1 MNMSEVLIYK
11 KPETGNTKRKL
22 DDEQEE
28 SSNKRPKQTQHEE
41 LSIFEVKDLITD
53 AEYVNHDSETVCKIH
68 KFNTTDIYEIITYFM
83 QHRTSN
89 DAFYIVNLSE
99 IVRIINLWKT
109 LLPRVI
115 PHFAIKA
122 NPDPMIAKVWA
133 NAGGSFDCASKEEII
148 QVLALGVDPKNI
160 IYANPVKQNEY
171 ISFARAR
178 NVDLL
183 VFDSKTELKKIDM
196 LHPNSKLV
204 MRIKVDDSGSVCRF
218 NSKFGCFDEE
228 IEDLLKFA
236 KMLELDVC
244 GVSFH
249 LGSNLQKSGFFD
261 IAIKKS
267 REVIN
272 VAEKIGHTCNLLDI
286 GGGFSLN
293 GSGISF
299 QETAKEINN
308 ALDKYFGDI
317 LDRIKVISEPGR
329 MICNTS
335 HTLVTSIIGIRS
347 KGVGQNKEFIY
358 TINES
363 IYQSFNCLIFDHAN
377 PEVLPY
383 DERDEEARYKT
394 SLVGKSCDS
403 GDSLK
408 HDVMLPEL
416 SIGDFV
422 YIPNFGAYT
431 RAASSTFN
439 GFKVAN
445 VHYIT
450 TD

>member
-1 MNMSEVLIYK
+1 
-11 KPETGNTKRKL
+11 
-22 DDEQEE
+22 
-28 SSNKRPKQTQHEE
+28 
-41 LSIFEVKDLITD
+41 
-53 AEYVNHDSETVCKIH
+53 
-68 KFNTTDIYEIITYFM
+68 M

-99 IVRIINLWKT
+99 IIRIINLWKN
-109 LLPRVI
+109 LLPRI
-115 PHFAIKA
+115 TPHYAIKS
-122 NPDPMIAKVWA
+122 NPDNMIAKVWA
-133 NAGGSFDCASKEEII
+133 NAGGCFDCASKEEII
-148 QVLALGVDPKNI
+148 QVLDLGVDPKNI

-171 ISFARAR
+171 ISYARAR
-178 NVDLL
+178 NIDIM

-196 LHPNSKLV
+196 LHPNSKLL

-228 IEDLLKFA
+228 IEELLKFA

-261 IAIKKS
+261 IAIKKA
-267 REVIN
+267 RNVIDI
-272 VAEKIGHTCNLLDI
+272 AESIGHVCTILDI

-293 GSGISF
+293 SSGISF
-299 QETAKEINN
+299 QDTATEINN
-308 ALDKYFGDI
+308 ALDKYLSDI
-317 LDRIKVISEPGR
+317 LNRLKIIAEPGR

-347 KGVGQNKEFIY
+347 KGNGQNKEFIY

-363 IYQSFNCLIFDHAN
+363 IYQSFNCLIFDHAT

-403 GDSLK
+403 CDILK

-450 TD
+450 TT

>member
-1 MNMSEVLIYK
+1 MSETVSVKQL
-11 KPETGNTKRKL
+11 EVTTKRKV
-22 DDEQEE
+22 DDVQQDDHV
-28 SSNKRPKQTQHEE
+28 KRVRQGLQDEAFLIDIKE
-41 LSIFEVKDLITD
+41 LIPD
-53 AEYVNHDSETVCKIH
+53 AQYVNQDNETICKIH
-68 KFNTTDIYEIITYFM
+68 KFNTSDIIDIITYFM

-89 DAFYIVNLSE
+89 DAFYVVNLSE

-109 LLPRVI
+109 ELPRVI
-115 PHFAIKA
+115 PHYAIKA
-122 NPDPMIAKVWA
+122 NPDNMIAKVWA
-133 NAGGSFDCASKEEII
+133 NAGGAFDCASKEEII

-171 ISFARAR
+171 ISYARAR
-178 NVDLL
+178 NVDLM

-204 MRIKVDDSGSVCRF
+204 LRIKVDDSGSVCRF

-249 LGSNLQKSGFFD
+249 LGSNLQKSGYFD

-267 REVIN
+267 REVID
-272 VAEKIGHTCNLLDI
+272 VAEKIGHVCTLLDI

-293 GSGISF
+293 NSGISF
-299 QETAKEINN
+299 QETAQEINE
-308 ALDKYFGDI
+308 ALDKYFGDV

-329 MICNTS
+329 MTCNTS

-347 KGVGQNKEFIY
+347 KGNGQNKEFIY

-363 IYQSFNCLIFDHAN
+363 IYQSFNCIIFDHAN

-403 GDSLK
+403 ADSLK